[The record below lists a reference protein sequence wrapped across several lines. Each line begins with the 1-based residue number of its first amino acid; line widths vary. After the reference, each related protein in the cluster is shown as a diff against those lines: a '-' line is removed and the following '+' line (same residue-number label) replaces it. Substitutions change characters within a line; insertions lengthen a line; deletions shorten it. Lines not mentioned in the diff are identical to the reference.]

1 MRTYRRTSILT
12 SIRSFHHRL
21 PNLQCR
27 GTGRRCRRRQEARRV
42 SVDPRVRRLPRWS
55 GDYESLISCAGS
67 YWPLGVDSWAKW
79 VKLYFSQTRW
89 WPGGRGGMRVRLQWI
104 RFALP
109 GMCWDRGVRVV
120 VYLSFRINSSRLLGR
135 LWCEH
140 LCLQHVPFPSNIY
153 HVSRKWVP
161 INLHRLLGCLKLE
174 PTLLYS
180 VTP

>member
-109 GMCWDRGVRVV
+109 GMCWDRGGSCSSVRK
-120 VYLSFRINSSRLLGR
+120 SSLFN
-135 LWCEH
+135 
-140 LCLQHVPFPSNIY
+140 PFY
-153 HVSRKWVP
+153 
-161 INLHRLLGCLKLE
+161 
-174 PTLLYS
+174 TS
-180 VTP
+180 VCTWMSLNP

>member
-109 GMCWDRGVRVV
+109 GMCWDRGVRVLV
-120 VYLSFRINSSRLLGR
+120 IQLSKPHKFDPCGSFEDGLFRYKKFKTNS
-135 LWCEH
+135 
-140 LCLQHVPFPSNIY
+140 
-153 HVSRKWVP
+153 
-161 INLHRLLGCLKLE
+161 
-174 PTLLYS
+174 
-180 VTP
+180 